1 MQITLR
7 HIGSLTIL
15 DVDGRMTRN
24 DGYGYVKEQVSALLA
39 DGHRQVLLNLKEVP
53 YMDSTSVGELVS
65 AFITVRNND
74 GILKLVGPTQRISEL
89 LSVAKLD
96 TVFEVYDSETD
107 AVQSFSAR

>member
-1 MQITLR
+1 MQITEH

-24 DGYGYVKEQVSALLA
+24 DGYGSIKQHVSTLLA
-39 DGHRQVLLNLKEVP
+39 DGHRQVLLNLKDVA

-74 GILKLVGPTQRISEL
+74 GILKLVGPTPRISEL

-107 AVQSFSAR
+107 AVRSFSAQ